1 MSILEV
7 LFGDMATFRDYVPTV
22 EANVTFK
29 ELNASG
35 IAAKKQITNII
46 TVAVFDSVTT
56 SGSDEKESLR
66 IALANCTMSR
76 QIVFDVTRNRKTG
89 TDVYKYELEAMR
101 RALVEN
107 YYNAMDT
114 LIASLEE
121 KKDSGWK
128 DTTYHKVLNDLPI
141 QTMESFDRLYP
152 IDKSYLFFF
161 RTIPFQQ
168 EVADD
173 YVDYISK
180 VAGNDSLKRKLFRA
194 IAKLT
199 VAKAL
204 VQFDILEFPVTIRNL
219 FSDNKSFRHG
229 SSEQSRLLAMAQEL
243 IAEAGKAIAAVDLVL
258 SSDDA
263 TDIVTETSF
272 NEADDKIIMFP

>member
-1 MSILEV
+1 
-7 LFGDMATFRDYVPTV
+7 V

-35 IAAKKQITNII
+35 MAAKKQITNIL
-46 TVAVFDSVTT
+46 TAPVFNAVLSAE
-56 SGSDEKESLR
+56 SENKEALR
-66 IALANCTMSR
+66 TALANCTQSR

-89 TDVYKYELEAMR
+89 TDVYKYELEAMQ
-101 RALVEN
+101 RAFVEN

-121 KKDSGWK
+121 NEDGKWLS
-128 DTTYHKVLNDLPI
+128 TSYHKLLNDLPI
-141 QTMESFDRLYP
+141 QTMDAFNSLYP
-152 IDKSYLFFF
+152 IDNSYLFFF
-161 RTIPFQQ
+161 RIIPFQQ

-173 YVDYISK
+173 YTDYITK
-180 VAGNDSLKRKLFRA
+180 VAGNDVLKRKLYRA

-204 VQFDILEFPVTIRNL
+204 VQFDVLEFPVTIRNL
-219 FSDNKSFRHG
+219 FSDNESFRHG
-229 SSEQSRLLAMAQEL
+229 SSEQNRLLAMAQEL
-243 IAEAGKAIAAVDLVL
+243 KAEAENAIADVDLVL

-263 TDIVTETSF
+263 TDIVTQTSF
-272 NEADDKIIMFP
+272 NDPSDKIIIMP